1 MMLKLKLFL
10 TLIFLSLATVLLA
23 QIPNLP
29 ANLSN
34 IRASDIPE
42 ERIEQ
47 IANYLRENKI
57 SDQQAYEQM
66 LSRGMLSSEAS
77 VLRTRIQKKLQET
90 TSAVPVST
98 DNKES
103 LDNSDKTRYDETQQ
117 SLAEVKN
124 PQKIF
129 GLEIFNNGVLAFEP
143 NLKIATPVNYII
155 GPDDQIVLNIY
166 GYQEAN
172 YNLTVSPDG
181 SIVIPNIGVIYV
193 AGLTIEQATVK
204 IRDKLASSGYSLIRS
219 GLTKVNVSIGR
230 IRSIKVTILGEVRKP
245 GSYTLPSLATAF
257 NALYMSGGPNEI
269 GSLRTVEIIRAGKKI
284 ALLDIYDFLVKGD
297 QTGNLQLR
305 DQDIIRVPPY
315 NIRVALGG
323 EVKRPGLFEVVAG
336 ETFADVLSFAGGFS
350 DSAFTASVTAYKST
364 DTEKRLIDLN
374 KSEYA
379 TYTPGRSESFLVKKL
394 IERYTNRVSITGAVY
409 LPGEYEL
416 STGMT
421 LYELLQKAQGLKEDA
436 FVDRG
441 IIIRYGPDLT
451 QEYVSFNPADVLAQK
466 TNVELKRDDEVI
478 ITSNT
483 LLKEQRQVSIT
494 GEVRRVGSYPYVEN
508 MSVKDLILLAGGFT
522 DAAIP
527 QKIEI
532 ARRVK
537 KDTFGVDDI
546 KIADVIEVKS
556 IADLEQNGKD
566 VTLAPYDAVVVR
578 KNPGYQTQVN
588 VTVEGEVV
596 FPGPYVLRNKNER
609 ISDLLKRAGGLTNQ
623 AYTQGGY
630 LSRMNYSTVVN
641 QLNTEKVSKIQEQL
655 KDSTGRVEEE
665 ISRPVDQIALNISSI
680 LKTPGGKEDL
690 ILEDGDMLTIPKE
703 KMEVRISGEVLFPT
717 RVVYE
722 EDMTLKDYVGRAG
735 GFTDNARQAR
745 VYVLY
750 PNGNAA
756 KTSNFLF
763 LKSYPRITP
772 GAEIIV
778 PKKHETEPRQMT
790 TGEIVGITTALTS
803 FAGVLLTLIINLK

>member
-1 MMLKLKLFL
+1 MALPKLILTFLFL
-10 TLIFLSLATVLLA
+10 AFSTVLIA

-34 IRASDIPE
+34 IRSSDIPD
-42 ERIEQ
+42 ERIDQ
-47 IANYLRENKI
+47 IASYLLQNKM

-66 LSRGMLSSEAS
+66 LSRGMLASEATA
-77 VLRTRIQKKLQET
+77 LRTRIQKRLQET
-90 TSAVPVST
+90 TSNSSVQ
-98 DNKES
+98 DNKAS
-103 LDNSDKTRYDETQQ
+103 LDNSDNSRYAETEA
-117 SLAEVKN
+117 SLAEVQN

-143 NLKIATPVNYII
+143 NLKIATPMNYII

-172 YNLTVSPDG
+172 YTLTVSPDG
-181 SIVIPNIGVIYV
+181 SIVIPNVGVIYV
-193 AGLTIEQATVK
+193 AGMTIEQATSR
-204 IRDKLASSGYSLIRS
+204 ITNKLANSGYSLIKS

-230 IRSIKVTILGEVRKP
+230 IRSIKVTILGEVKKP

-269 GSLRTVEIIRAGKKI
+269 GSLRNVEIIRNGKKI
-284 ALLDIYDFLVKGD
+284 ETLDIYSFLVAGD
-297 QTGNLQLR
+297 QSANLQLR
-305 DQDIIRVPPY
+305 DQDIIRVPTY
-315 NIRVALGG
+315 QVRVGLGG
-323 EVKRPGLFEVVAG
+323 EVKRPGLFEVLSG
-336 ETFADVLSFAGGFS
+336 ETFADVLNFAGGFS
-350 DSAFTASVTAYKST
+350 DSAYTASVTAYKST
-364 DTEKRLIDLN
+364 DTEKRLVDISKNDF
-374 KSEYA
+374 A
-379 TYTPGRSESFLVKKL
+379 TYKPGRSESFVVKKL
-394 IERYTNRVSITGAVY
+394 IERYTNRVSISGAVY
-409 LPGEYEL
+409 LPGDYEL
-416 STGMT
+416 SEGMT
-421 LYELLQKAQGLKEDA
+421 LRDLLMKAQGLKEDA

-441 IIIRYGPDLT
+441 IINRYGNDLT
-451 QEYVSFNPADVLAQK
+451 PEYVSFNPAEVVAGTSNVVLRR
-466 TNVELKRDDEVI
+466 NDEVI

-483 LLKEQRQVSIT
+483 MLKEQRQVSIT

-508 MSVKDLILLAGGFT
+508 MSLKDLILLAGGFT

-532 ARRVK
+532 ARRIK
-537 KDTFGVDDI
+537 KDSFGVADI
-546 KIADVIEVKS
+546 KIADVIEVTS
-556 IADLEQNGKD
+556 VTDLEQNGKD
-566 VTLAPYDAVVVR
+566 LRLEPFDAVVVR
-578 KNPGYQTQVN
+578 KNPGYETQVN
-588 VTVEGEVV
+588 VRVEGEVV

-630 LSRMNYSTVVN
+630 LTRVNYTNVVN
-641 QLNTEKVSKIQEQL
+641 QLNIEKVSKIQEQL
-655 KDSTGRVEEE
+655 KDSTGRVEQEV
-665 ISRPVDQIALNISSI
+665 SRPVDQIALNISSI
-680 LKTPGGKEDL
+680 LTRPGGKEDL
-690 ILEDGDMLTIPKE
+690 MLQDGDMLTIPKE

-722 EDMTLKDYVGRAG
+722 EDMTLKDYIGRAG
-735 GFTDNARQAR
+735 GFTDNARKAR

-756 KTSNFLF
+756 KTSNFLI

-778 PKKHETEPRQMT
+778 PKKHEVEPRRMT

-803 FAGVLLTLIINLK
+803 FAGVLLTLFINLK